1 MACKTLDIDNL
12 SVAASQLF
20 SLKQSNFFSSIPWY
34 RNWITTVLNK
44 ELEQAVF
51 LAYEQE
57 NKVQLLLPLKR
68 SIVKSGMRSLDSLG
82 NYYTPFFQL
91 PFVTGQCDFL
101 TFFKQ
106 LKTLKPQWDTLTL
119 QPMAKAQVQF
129 LLPILKEARLLSVPY
144 FCFVN
149 WYLEVNQQ
157 SFDQYFASL
166 SSRVKNTV
174 NRKTKQFNRL
184 AGARIE
190 VLTQK
195 EDLDKAIHAFETV
208 YALSWKQQEPHT
220 EFMPGLI
227 KTAMEQGAMRVGVAY
242 LNECAIAAQFWI
254 VADKT
259 AYIYKLAYDEKYK
272 RLSIG
277 SILTATLMRHAI
289 DIDKV
294 ACVDYLSGDDA
305 YKKEWMSAKR
315 ERWGMMIFN
324 SHSWRAYPL
333 MLIQLSKYYA
343 KKFLIRNQCYN
354 L

>member
-149 WYLEVNQQ
+149 WYLEVNKQ

-220 EFMPGLI
+220 EFMP
-227 KTAMEQGAMRVGVAY
+227 
-242 LNECAIAAQFWI
+242 
-254 VADKT
+254 
-259 AYIYKLAYDEKYK
+259 
-272 RLSIG
+272 
-277 SILTATLMRHAI
+277 
-289 DIDKV
+289 
-294 ACVDYLSGDDA
+294 
-305 YKKEWMSAKR
+305 
-315 ERWGMMIFN
+315 
-324 SHSWRAYPL
+324 
-333 MLIQLSKYYA
+333 
-343 KKFLIRNQCYN
+343 
-354 L
+354 